1 VFWFLKPGL
10 SFPNPDRPGLFYDV
24 SPWLLAMIPIHSAKN
39 CAGALRGKCNK
50 LAAWS
55 LLVGVF
61 FLLLGCSRS
70 AKSAAVIDS
79 NAAAFA
85 APTELTATLADPIDI
100 DLKWKAN
107 TTRAG
112 GYLVEYSPNA
122 DNEFIT
128 IAAVPAGVTTYRHP
142 NLIPQTRFVFHVLP
156 YFGEPSN
163 VAEITTGKKGP
174 QQAPKTER
182 SDKAAQPASS
192 AEPKYSIRSASSLAQ
207 AAPTDLQATL
217 IPPAGVKLDWKNHAK
232 DEDGYI
238 LEIKS
243 DPNSDFRV
251 SAFLDPGTS
260 MLTTYNLPND
270 SRISFRVRAFFYGKP
285 SNLAEQT
292 TGRDPSLQIGD
303 PPSQQPK
310 ARKER

>member
-1 VFWFLKPGL
+1 MMFLLPL
-10 SFPNPDRPGLFYDV
+10 SMNH
-24 SPWLLAMIPIHSAKN
+24 IPSRQNH
-39 CAGALRGKCNK
+39 AGALRGQGIK

-55 LLVGVF
+55 LLLGAL

-70 AKSAAVIDS
+70 AKSAAAIDP
-79 NAAAFA
+79 NASAFA

-107 TTRAG
+107 ATRAG

-163 VAEITTGKKGP
+163 AAEIATGKKGS
-174 QQAPKTER
+174 QQAPKPER
-182 SDKAAQPASS
+182 ADKAAPPA
-192 AEPKYSIRSASSLAQ
+192 PKYSIRSASTLAQ
-207 AAPTDLQATL
+207 AAPTDLKATL
-217 IPPAGVKLDWKNHAK
+217 IPPAGVKLDWNNHAK

-243 DPNSDFRV
+243 DPNSDFQV
-251 SAFLDPGTS
+251 AAFLDPGTS
-260 MLTTYNLPND
+260 TLTTYNLPND
-270 SRISFRVRAFFYGKP
+270 SRVSFRVRAFFYGKA
-285 SNLAEQT
+285 SNVAEQT
-292 TGRDPSLQIGD
+292 TGRDPSLQMGD

-310 ARKER
+310 PRKER

>member
-1 VFWFLKPGL
+1 MKKFAKPTG
-10 SFPNPDRPGLFYDV
+10 
-24 SPWLLAMIPIHSAKN
+24 
-39 CAGALRGKCNK
+39 RGSKFGFC
-50 LAAWS
+50 S
-55 LLVGVF
+55 LQLGVI

-70 AKSAAVIDS
+70 AKSAAIDP
-79 NAAAFA
+79 NASAFA

-100 DLKWKAN
+100 DLKWRAN
-107 TTRAG
+107 ATLAG

-128 IAAVPAGVTTYRHP
+128 IAAVPADVTTYRHP

-163 VAEITTGKKGP
+163 IAEITTGKKGP
-174 QQAPKTER
+174 QQAPKPER
-182 SDKAAQPASS
+182 AEKAASPAPS
-192 AEPKYSIRSASSLAQ
+192 AEPKYSIRSASTLAQ
-207 AAPTDLQATL
+207 AAPTDLKATV
-217 IPPAGVKLDWKNHAK
+217 IPPAGVKLDWNNHAK

-243 DPNSDFRV
+243 DPNSNFQV

-260 MLTTYNLPND
+260 TLTTYNLPND

-285 SNLAEQT
+285 SNVAEQT
-292 TGRDPSLQIGD
+292 TGRDPSLQMGD
-303 PPSQQPK
+303 PPSQPK
-310 ARKER
+310 SGKER

>member
-1 VFWFLKPGL
+1 
-10 SFPNPDRPGLFYDV
+10 
-24 SPWLLAMIPIHSAKN
+24 MIHIYSAQN
-39 CAGALRGKCNK
+39 RAGALRGECNK

-55 LLVGVF
+55 LLVGVL
-61 FLLLGCSRS
+61 FLSFGCSRS
-70 AKSAAVIDS
+70 AKAATAIDP
-79 NAAAFA
+79 NASAFA
-85 APTELTATLADPIDI
+85 APTELTASLADPIDI

-107 TTRAG
+107 ATRAA

-128 IAAVPAGVTTYRHP
+128 IAAVPPGMTTYRHP

-163 VAEITTGKKGP
+163 VAEVSTDRKGP
-174 QQAPKTER
+174 RQAHKPEHA
-182 SDKAAQPASS
+182 DEAAQLASS
-192 AEPKYSIRSASSLAQ
+192 AEPKYSIRSASTLAQ
-207 AAPTDLQATL
+207 AAPTDLKATL

-243 DPNSDFRV
+243 DPKSDFQV

-260 MLTTYNLPND
+260 TLTTYNLPND
-270 SRISFRVRAFFYGKP
+270 SRVSFRVRAFFYGKP
-285 SNLAEQT
+285 SNVAEQT
-292 TGRDPSLQIGD
+292 TGPDLSLQAGD
-303 PPSQQPK
+303 PPSQQQK
-310 ARKER
+310 SGKER